1 MREDSDG
8 PRTDATDPAA
18 TVPVA
23 AAGVAPDRLDAL
35 KGKALMEIRDDDDD
49 PIRLAAIA
57 VALFVGTALFLI
69 GFLLV
74 L

>member
-1 MREDSDG
+1 
-8 PRTDATDPAA
+8 
-18 TVPVA
+18 
-23 AAGVAPDRLDAL
+23 
-35 KGKALMEIRDDDDD
+35 MEIRDDDDD